1 MFKEGDIVTYKND
14 TGKVVFICETSMSI
28 LIGDAEPYP
37 TQTRIVVYSYE
48 WHKVKLAGASLKN
61 GTQAQSQ
68 LMNRP
73 LFPPKVAKPCNVV
86 SSSKTT

>member
-14 TGKVVFICETSMSI
+14 TGKVVFACELSISI

-37 TQTRIVVYSYE
+37 AQTRIVVYSYD
-48 WHKVKLAGASLKN
+48 WDKVKLVSDSLETVTPAK
-61 GTQAQSQ
+61 SQ

-73 LFPPKVAKPCNVV
+73 LFPPKGRKPCIVV

>member
-1 MFKEGDIVTYKND
+1 MFKEGDIVTYKD
-14 TGKVVFICETSMSI
+14 ITGKIVFFCELSFSI
-28 LIGDAEPYP
+28 LVGSEEPYA
-37 TQTRIVVYSYE
+37 TQTRIVVYNHE

-61 GTQAQSQ
+61 GTQAKSQ